1 MLVVEESILDF
12 ERNGLVDFDPMESE
26 GRKGL
31 EGEEGVEV
39 QQKKEEAEEEGR
51 KGMIKGESS
60 SLSTLSLFWLEWP
73 LTNCAIVIVF

>member
-39 QQKKEEAEEEGR
+39 QQKKEEEEVEVKEEAEEEGR

-60 SLSTLSLFWLEWP
+60 SLSTLSLF
-73 LTNCAIVIVF
+73 